1 MLKKTIYKHT
11 NTCCHT
17 YIKCFLVAGVRFLLS
32 VFFLLLYLLLLE
44 DEDPQNVR
52 SGKRGE
58 EKWPYSHGKTLVKFI
73 QFHWQLEILHISC
86 RFIELSTSDF
96 GNILRLLLSVGF
108 CTKSESLVKFIDQY
122 YDLFFFLY
130 VSGRDSHF
138 EMFSGPDFEESYLNI
153 WSLLPAAAK
162 SVLFCLRHVKLYYHA
177 NQIWHVCN
185 NLLDAMVHSV
195 PYGNC
200 FSWLKKNSQTLR
212 EERTLQQT
220 MMNNETMLS
229 ECSTF
234 LRDIRFGI
242 RFLVKNVAGFSFTLN
257 WFLFLHFF
265 SSTDKK
271 KT

>member
-96 GNILRLLLSVGF
+96 DNILRLLLSVRF

-130 VSGRDSHF
+130 VSGGDSHAF
-138 EMFSGPDFEESYLNI
+138 RDVFRTGVWGE
-153 WSLLPAAAK
+153 LPGHLVLAAG
-162 SVLFCLRHVKLYYHA
+162 SR
-177 NQIWHVCN
+177 QI
-185 NLLDAMVHSV
+185 
-195 PYGNC
+195 
-200 FSWLKKNSQTLR
+200 R
-212 EERTLQQT
+212 
-220 MMNNETMLS
+220 
-229 ECSTF
+229 TF
-234 LRDIRFGI
+234 L
-242 RFLVKNVAGFSFTLN
+242 FT
-257 WFLFLHFF
+257 
-265 SSTDKK
+265 SREVI
-271 KT
+271 